1 MISSDGTNRETIPHQ
16 NLRGLKTVEKV
27 DEIHNPEVRG
37 INKFPALEKLKNLR
51 KIERIKEMQEALARA
66 KVNVK
71 EAAEA
76 AAKAA
81 AEAAAKA
88 AKAKLIQAIAD
99 QLDDIT
105 VKKLLQ
111 DPEAKKA
118 VFEAWYKEKI
128 SPQLVYNSFELPGKY
143 TDAKWKKIG
152 EGYLDFDLDMR
163 LAAAGLPKR
172 GQ

>member
-1 MISSDGTNRETIPHQ
+1 MISSDGTNRETITRQ
-16 NLRGLKTVEKV
+16 KYLRDLKTVEEV
-27 DEIHNPEVRG
+27 DEIHNHEDRG

-81 AEAAAKA
+81 
-88 AKAKLIQAIAD
+88 KAKRVQAIAD
-99 QLDDIT
+99 QLDDKT
-105 VKKLLQ
+105 VATILK
-111 DPEAKKA
+111 DPQVKKA
-118 VFEAWYKEKI
+118 VFEAWYKEDLH
-128 SPQLVYNSFELPGKY
+128 PQLVYNSFALPGKY

-152 EGYLDFDLDMR
+152 GGYLDFDLDMR